1 MDKRYLDGRRPR
13 LWTADALRRRQFVQF
28 VGLGYL
34 SWFMRKIEKMAE
46 STSKD
51 SPGKS
56 KEEIK
61 P

>member
-1 MDKRYLDGRRPR
+1 M
-13 LWTADALRRRQFVQF
+13 RRRQFVQF

-34 SWFMRKIEKMAE
+34 SWFMHKIEKMAE
-46 STSKD
+46 STGKD

-56 KEEIK
+56 KEEVK

>member
-1 MDKRYLDGRRPR
+1 MRG
-13 LWTADALRRRQFVQF
+13 RQFVQF